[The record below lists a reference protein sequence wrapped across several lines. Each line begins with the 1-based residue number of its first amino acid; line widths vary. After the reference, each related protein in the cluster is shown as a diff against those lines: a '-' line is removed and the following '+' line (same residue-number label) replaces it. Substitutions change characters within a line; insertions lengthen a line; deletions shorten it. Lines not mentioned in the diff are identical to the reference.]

1 MESLLRNADVG
12 KITRSE
18 AEAEIERL
26 SKINTDW
33 FDVIFKTAFSQNH
46 SIALSGGT
54 EKSQYYATLN
64 YRKTNGIVPTNV
76 YENWGGSLRLSQKF
90 NSCVMQLTLILTSGL
105 MMRREIWSMT
115 VPIHRS

>member
-1 MESLLRNADVG
+1 MMTLLRNADVG

-46 SIALSGGT
+46 SSAHFRGNGKESVLCYIELPEDEG
-54 EKSQYYATLN
+54 
-64 YRKTNGIVPTNV
+64 YRADK
-76 YENWGGSLRLSQKF
+76 
-90 NSCVMQLTLILTSGL
+90 CV
-105 MMRREIWSMT
+105 
-115 VPIHRS
+115 